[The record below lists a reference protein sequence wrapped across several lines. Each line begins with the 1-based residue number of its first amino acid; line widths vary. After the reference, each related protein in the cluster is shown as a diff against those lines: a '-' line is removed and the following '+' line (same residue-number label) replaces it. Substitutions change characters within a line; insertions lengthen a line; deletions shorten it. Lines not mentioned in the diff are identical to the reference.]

1 MSGLGDVIEA
11 AGLSKVYKLYRR
23 PSDLLVELATRRVR
37 HSEHWALRD
46 VTFSVRRGE
55 VVGIIGRNGAGKS
68 TLLKIL
74 TGTLDSTAGR
84 LRVDGAVSAILELGT
99 GFHPDYTGRD
109 NIYMGGMCLGM
120 SRAELDRKVDSIIDF
135 SELREV
141 IDQPFKTYSTGMQAR
156 LTFAT
161 AVSVEPDIFIV
172 DEALSVGDVLFQEK
186 CFKKIREIASS
197 GATVLFVTHS
207 YPLIYDICSRA
218 LLLHRG
224 VLVADDQPKEVGY
237 AYEKLLAEERG
248 GRPVALSKGRS
259 AAEPDGDA
267 EAHVVDAVFLNRD
280 GIEVTTLYHRQPY
293 VIRIRCL
300 CLGDLPSASVGFILQ
315 KPNGH
320 VIYTTN
326 TVVLGHRLTAAAGE
340 VLEVRFG
347 FTCLLATGEYLL
359 AGGISRMKGDMD
371 YQVLH
376 VLREASVVTAIGN
389 ERFGGDVD
397 LGSTVEAVETRSV
410 REGAE
415 V

>member
-11 AGLSKVYKLYRR
+11 AGLCKVYKLYRR

-161 AVSVEPDIFIV
+161 AVSVFS
-172 DEALSVGDVLFQEK
+172 AMFLFTMYILFPVVS
-186 CFKKIREIASS
+186 FKPWRWPM
-197 GATVLFVTHS
+197 V
-207 YPLIYDICSRA
+207 
-218 LLLHRG
+218 
-224 VLVADDQPKEVGY
+224 
-237 AYEKLLAEERG
+237 
-248 GRPVALSKGRS
+248 
-259 AAEPDGDA
+259 
-267 EAHVVDAVFLNRD
+267 
-280 GIEVTTLYHRQPY
+280 
-293 VIRIRCL
+293 
-300 CLGDLPSASVGFILQ
+300 
-315 KPNGH
+315 
-320 VIYTTN
+320 
-326 TVVLGHRLTAAAGE
+326 
-340 VLEVRFG
+340 
-347 FTCLLATGEYLL
+347 
-359 AGGISRMKGDMD
+359 
-371 YQVLH
+371 
-376 VLREASVVTAIGN
+376 
-389 ERFGGDVD
+389 
-397 LGSTVEAVETRSV
+397 
-410 REGAE
+410 
-415 V
+415 